1 MTDTDL
7 ILLRH
12 GETDWNRERRVQGQL
27 DTPLN
32 AEGRRQ
38 ALAAARHL
46 SDRAAEYRLAQEAG
60 RPRAVLITSDLQRC
74 RETAAPIATATGLVA
89 EPDVRLRERGYG
101 VFEGRTLPE
110 AQRELGAQF
119 ERWLARDPD
128 FDVGGGESLRSF
140 QRRVEDAL
148 RDLVERHAGQ
158 TLLIV
163 THGGVLDIVNRMA
176 RSVPLEAPR
185 DFEIPNASLNRLR
198 HRGGRFEIL
207 QWGAVSHWRDA
218 LDEIEPGAA

>member
-1 MTDTDL
+1 MADTEL

-32 AEGRRQ
+32 AEGQRQ

-46 SDRAAEYRLAQEAG
+46 STRAADYRLERDAD
-60 RPRAVLITSDLQRC
+60 RPEPLLLTSDLQRC
-74 RETAAPIATATGLVA
+74 RQTAAPIATATGLVA
-89 EPDVRLRERGYG
+89 EPDARLRERGYG

-110 AQRELGAQF
+110 AQRVLGAQF
-119 ERWLARDPD
+119 QRWLARDPD
-128 FDVGGGESLRSF
+128 FDVGGGESLRRF
-140 QRRVEDAL
+140 QRRIEDAL
-148 RDLVERHAGQ
+148 HDLVARHAGC
-158 TLLIV
+158 TLVIV

-176 RSVPLEAPR
+176 RSVPLDAPR

-207 QWGAVSHWRDA
+207 QWGDVSHWRRA
-218 LDEIEPGAA
+218 LDEIGPGAS